1 MHGRKLHGDQQK
13 KHTIIHT
20 LFVAKYSPNK
30 GDDHQGHIHYY
41 TTCNVC
47 GVFWALP
54 TPHENLANGGGEGW
68 GLSHP
73 TKNYK

>member
-1 MHGRKLHGDQQK
+1 MGISK
-13 KHTIIHT
+13 KST
-20 LFVAKYSPNK
+20 LLS
-30 GDDHQGHIHYY
+30 IHYLLPNTHQIREMTIKVTSTITLHAMY
-41 TTCNVC
+41 VV
-47 GVFWALP
+47 VFWALP